1 MRRAHRTVHRALWPV
16 LAVLVMIGLAA
27 ALWLRPKPVISD
39 QESVIRK
46 VASEPRHW
54 EPVIWEQ
61 TSVIRRLPSDYWSL
75 ITDHWS

>member
-27 ALWLRPKPVISD
+27 ALWLRPPPKPVISD
-39 QESVIRK
+39 QK
-46 VASEPRHW
+46 
-54 EPVIWEQ
+54 PVI
-61 TSVIRRLPSDYWSL
+61 SRLASGDWSL

>member
-39 QESVIRK
+39 QESVISRL
-46 VASEPRHW
+46 ASG
-54 EPVIWEQ
+54 
-61 TSVIRRLPSDYWSL
+61 DWSL
-75 ITDHWS
+75 ITGHRSLVTGHRS

>member
-39 QESVIRK
+39 QK
-46 VASEPRHW
+46 
-54 EPVIWEQ
+54 PVI
-61 TSVIRRLPSDYWSL
+61 SRLASGHWSL
-75 ITDHWS
+75 ITGH